1 MDAQTNFTSKY
12 AAISDYGII
21 GDLHTAALICRS
33 GSLDWC
39 CFPAFDSPSIF
50 AALLDAERGG
60 HFAIR
65 PPGPYTVEQRY
76 LPSTNVLVTN
86 FHTPDGGIAELTD
99 FMPISPSGGARP
111 FAEIHRGVT
120 CVRGEVELEVL
131 FSPRFNYGAG
141 ASYVH
146 PRRHGI
152 LGTDAEDKVLTLA
165 APQELWWQLDNGSAR
180 ATIKLVAGES
190 TWFVLRFDDDEV
202 RSIGSYDSERRLA
215 DTVAFWR
222 EWVGRITYDGP
233 YRAAVE
239 RSALTLKLLCYEP
252 TGAVVAAPTTSLP
265 EEIGGVRNWDY
276 RFTWIRD
283 SAFVLYS
290 LSILGH
296 SEEADRFM
304 SFLKRVARKT
314 TDTHL
319 QIMYGIDGRRRL
331 TEEVLPHLEGYRR
344 SAPVR
349 VGNAAYSQLQLD
361 VYGEMMETAFLW
373 SRSNEVSEG
382 TWVTLERLV
391 SWVAGNWRQPDSG
404 IWEVRGTIQH
414 YVMSKIMC
422 WVALD
427 RGIRMAQEFGL
438 PAPIERWEK
447 ERDAVHKDV
456 MEKGWNEEKQSFV
469 QYYGTDAL
477 DSSNLVIPMMG
488 FLPRNHPRVIGTVK
502 AILRELTDCDD
513 EMCYRYRNDDGL
525 PGGEGV
531 FSICTFW
538 LAEALALAGER
549 EHAERI
555 FRRML
560 GHANHLGLYSEE
572 LNPRTGEFLGNFPQA
587 FTHIALINCAHV
599 LDVLAEQ
606 DRRSSG
612 QTAVVLDEPVLR

>member
-1 MDAQTNFTSKY
+1 MTTFTGRY
-12 AAISDYGII
+12 AAISDYGIV

-39 CFPAFDSPSIF
+39 CFPAFDSPSVFGAI
-50 AALLDAERGG
+50 LDADRGG
-60 HFAIR
+60 HFSIR
-65 PPGPYTVEQRY
+65 PVGQYTVEQRY
-76 LPSTNVLVTN
+76 LPATNVLVTN
-86 FHTPDGGIAELTD
+86 FHTPAGGIVEMTD
-99 FMPISPSGGARP
+99 FMPIAPSGAARP

-120 CVRGEVELEVL
+120 CVRGEVEIEIR
-131 FSPRFNYGAG
+131 FAPRFNYGAG
-141 ASYVH
+141 SSYVH
-146 PRRHGI
+146 PRRHGV
-152 LGTDAEDKVLTLA
+152 LATDAEDKVLTLA
-165 APQELWWQLDNGSAR
+165 APQELWWQLDNGTAS
-180 ATIKLVAGES
+180 ATIKLIASES

-202 RSIGSYDSERRLA
+202 RAVGSYESERRLA
-215 DTVAFWR
+215 DTVSFWR

-239 RSALTLKLLCYEP
+239 RSALALKLLCYEP

-319 QIMYGIDGRRRL
+319 QIMYGIDGRRKL
-331 TEEVLPHLEGYRR
+331 TEEVLAHLEGYRG

-349 VGNAAYSQLQLD
+349 VGNAAYAQLQLD
-361 VYGEMMETAFLW
+361 VYGELLETAYLW

-391 SWVAGNWRQPDSG
+391 SWVAANWRQPDSG
-404 IWEVRGTIQH
+404 IWEVRDTLQH
-414 YVMSKIMC
+414 YVMSKVMC

-427 RGIRMAQEFGL
+427 RGIRMAKEFSL
-438 PAPIERWEK
+438 PAPIERWET
-447 ERDAVHKDV
+447 ERDAIHADV
-456 MEKGWNEEKQSFV
+456 MEHGWSEEKQSFV

-488 FLPRNHPRVIGTVK
+488 FLPRNHPRVVGTVK
-502 AILRELTDCDD
+502 AILRELTCCDD

-525 PGGEGV
+525 PGDEGV

-538 LAEALALAGER
+538 LAEALALSGER

-555 FRRML
+555 FKRML

-612 QTAVVLDEPVLR
+612 STPVVLDEPVLR

>member
-1 MDAQTNFTSKY
+1 
-12 AAISDYGII
+12 
-21 GDLHTAALICRS
+21 
-33 GSLDWC
+33 
-39 CFPAFDSPSIF
+39 
-50 AALLDAERGG
+50 
-60 HFAIR
+60 
-65 PPGPYTVEQRY
+65 
-76 LPSTNVLVTN
+76 
-86 FHTPDGGIAELTD
+86 
-99 FMPISPSGGARP
+99 
-111 FAEIHRGVT
+111 
-120 CVRGEVELEVL
+120 
-131 FSPRFNYGAG
+131 
-141 ASYVH
+141 
-146 PRRHGI
+146 
-152 LGTDAEDKVLTLA
+152 
-165 APQELWWQLDNGSAR
+165 
-180 ATIKLVAGES
+180 
-190 TWFVLRFDDDEV
+190 
-202 RSIGSYDSERRLA
+202 
-215 DTVAFWR
+215 
-222 EWVGRITYDGP
+222 VGRITYDGP

-239 RSALTLKLLCYEP
+239 RSALVLKLLCYEP
-252 TGAVVAAPTTSLP
+252 TGAIVAAPTTSLP

-296 SEEADRFM
+296 SEEADRFI

-319 QIMYGIDGRRRL
+319 QIMYGIDGRRKL
-331 TEEVLPHLEGYRR
+331 TEEVLGHLEGYQG

-349 VGNAAYSQLQLD
+349 VGNAAYAQLQLD
-361 VYGEMMETAFLW
+361 VYGELLETAYLW

-391 SWVAGNWRQPDSG
+391 SWVAANWRQKDSG
-404 IWEVRGTIQH
+404 IWEVRGTLQH

-427 RGIRMAQEFGL
+427 RGIRMAREFSL
-438 PAPIERWEK
+438 PAPIERWEV
-447 ERDAVHKDV
+447 ERDAIHADV
-456 MEKGWNEEKQSFV
+456 MENGWSEQKQSFV
-469 QYYGTDAL
+469 QYYGTEAL
-477 DSSNLVIPMMG
+477 DASNLVIPMMG
-488 FLPRNHPRVIGTVK
+488 FLPRNHPRVVSTVK
-502 AILRELTDCDD
+502 AILNELTCGDE

-555 FRRML
+555 FGRML

-572 LNPRTGEFLGNFPQA
+572 LHPRTGEFLGNFPQA

-612 QTAVVLDEPVLR
+612 QTAVILGEPVLR